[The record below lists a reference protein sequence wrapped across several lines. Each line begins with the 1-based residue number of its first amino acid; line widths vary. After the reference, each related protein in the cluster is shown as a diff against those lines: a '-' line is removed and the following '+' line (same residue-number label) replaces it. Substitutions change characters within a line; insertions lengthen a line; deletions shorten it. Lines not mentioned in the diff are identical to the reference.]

1 MPVMDGLD
9 ATKHIRNFE
18 KEENLRRDKAVTI
31 IALTGL
37 GQADVQSDAIGS
49 GMDLFLTKPVPLKT
63 LAPLIKGAGPNGS

>member
-18 KEENLRRDKAVTI
+18 KERDFKREKCVTI

-37 GQADVQSDAIGS
+37 GQADIQSDAIGS
-49 GMDLFLTKPVPLKT
+49 GMDLFLTKPVPLKA
-63 LAPLIKGAGPNGS
+63 LAPLIKEAGPNSP